1 MPTPPSFWIITS
13 DRAQD
18 DRRHSYART
27 KPRSASEQCDGA
39 WHHFQPGLFVTVGK
53 KPVTPQ
59 VPRPYAQTSNTVRH
73 MKNLRRK
80 LESDPVEPRYVLTVY
95 GVGYKLTDEL

>member
-1 MPTPPSFWIITS
+1 M
-13 DRAQD
+13 
-18 DRRHSYART
+18 
-27 KPRSASEQCDGA
+27 
-39 WHHFQPGLFVTVGK
+39 
-53 KPVTPQ
+53 
-59 VPRPYAQTSNTVRH
+59 YAQTLNTVRH